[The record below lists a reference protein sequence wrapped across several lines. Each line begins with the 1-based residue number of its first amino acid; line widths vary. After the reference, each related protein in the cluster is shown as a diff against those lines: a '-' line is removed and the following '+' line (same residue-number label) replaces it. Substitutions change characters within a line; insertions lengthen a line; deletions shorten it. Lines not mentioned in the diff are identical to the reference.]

1 MQSIHSGDIAFYS
14 TFPKGIYII
23 IQLIHSVTRLASLDQ
38 WITGNLGLS
47 LDESLFM
54 FWHTDNGL
62 FFRGGNKGG
71 RFLQVMQ
78 PT

>member
-1 MQSIHSGDIAFYS
+1 MQNKHPGDIAFYS

-23 IQLIHSVTRLASLDQ
+23 IQPIHSVAHLASLDQ

-54 FWHTDNGL
+54 FQHTDNGS

-71 RFLQVMQ
+71 RFSQVMQ
-78 PT
+78 ST

>member
-1 MQSIHSGDIAFYS
+1 MQNIHPGDIAFYS

-23 IQLIHSVTRLASLDQ
+23 IQLIHSVAHLASLDQ

-54 FWHTDNGL
+54 FQHTDNGS
-62 FFRGGNKGG
+62 FFKGGNKGG
-71 RFLQVMQ
+71 RFSQVMQ
-78 PT
+78 ST